1 MALMTKVKLAIG
13 LMVIILLTTACT
25 LVQESLVMPE
35 IACQPPTA
43 NNEHLFY
50 AESITYIDPSPLAWD
65 TIEPSEAGLDR
76 TRLEMAAVEA
86 GLSETIASLLVIR
99 HGKLAFERYFNDH
112 DFSHANNLHSLSK
125 SILSVVTG
133 IAITNGL
140 IELDTPIA
148 DILPADIVGA
158 NGDLAVRHLL
168 TMASGLEIDF
178 ELENDYIAQWE
189 AEKRSFVRGV
199 LESRQS
205 SAYGEVFEYLN
216 LLTQVLSAVIAEAAE
231 GSTCDF
237 TNEHLFQPLAIDV
250 EHWHVDPDGYHAG
263 GHSMFLT
270 PREIARF
277 GQMVLQRG
285 VWQGKQLVSAE
296 WLAKSLEVTWE
307 LGCRPVPTGYGYLW
321 WLNEAGDYQVWTASG
336 AGGQEL
342 HIVPD
347 LDLVMV
353 MTHATDGDPAD
364 FEVVPS
370 LELLQRYVIPAIAG
384 AAQPNEASECAR
396 PSHIVAINPDGSDRT
411 VLLDASFPIAP
422 WSWSPDG
429 ERVVLHTKQDLNY
442 EIYSMA
448 ADGSDWQR
456 LTREFAV
463 DIMPAWSPDG
473 ATIAFARGDPANS
486 DLYHMNADGSNPTR
500 LTELAGYEHSPTWSP
515 DGQSLAFI
523 HGQGNP
529 MAFGVSGA
537 LWVIATNGSEAKRLL
552 DGPVGA
558 PTWSPVGQR
567 IAFESRGENTTSI
580 QVIDLD
586 DGMVVDLGP
595 GSLPRWSPDGTKL
608 VFTSSRG
615 GDLDLF
621 IMDADGNNIHQLT
634 SGASVDTLPLWS
646 PDGKTILYISSDV
659 TAK

>member
-1 MALMTKVKLAIG
+1 
-13 LMVIILLTTACT
+13 
-25 LVQESLVMPE
+25 
-35 IACQPPTA
+35 
-43 NNEHLFY
+43 
-50 AESITYIDPSPLAWD
+50 
-65 TIEPSEAGLDR
+65 
-76 TRLEMAAVEA
+76 
-86 GLSETIASLLVIR
+86 
-99 HGKLAFERYFNDH
+99 
-112 DFSHANNLHSLSK
+112 
-125 SILSVVTG
+125 
-133 IAITNGL
+133 
-140 IELDTPIA
+140 
-148 DILPADIVGA
+148 
-158 NGDLAVRHLL
+158 
-168 TMASGLEIDF
+168 
-178 ELENDYIAQWE
+178 
-189 AEKRSFVRGV
+189 
-199 LESRQS
+199 
-205 SAYGEVFEYLN
+205 
-216 LLTQVLSAVIAEAAE
+216 
-231 GSTCDF
+231 
-237 TNEHLFQPLAIDV
+237 
-250 EHWHVDPDGYHAG
+250 
-263 GHSMFLT
+263 
-270 PREIARF
+270 
-277 GQMVLQRG
+277 
-285 VWQGKQLVSAE
+285 
-296 WLAKSLEVTWE
+296 
-307 LGCRPVPTGYGYLW
+307 
-321 WLNEAGDYQVWTASG
+321 
-336 AGGQEL
+336 
-342 HIVPD
+342 
-347 LDLVMV
+347 VMV